1 LKDNAL
7 FTLLTPVFGES
18 GPFLRHCPLKVL
30 SGETKHMLLFVVLL
44 LLQIAV
50 APARVSDQKADSL
63 LLESGKAATL
73 RKHHANTAEIK
84 IVSYNI
90 RWRGGD
96 ELKKLAK
103 LLHEDPE
110 IGGAA
115 ILGLQEVDRHKKRTG
130 RTNTVKALADEL
142 GMHYAW
148 AAPPAAKPDDEEE
161 TGVAIL
167 SPYPLSDL
175 RRIVLPH
182 PGPNRR
188 RRVALGATV
197 ELEGRPW
204 RAYSAHAETR
214 ISVDKKMGQFN
225 AILEDLARYPAD
237 MPAVVM
243 GDLNTWQGDADD
255 KTIKLFSDAG
265 LKTPFGSQS
274 TFRRRVLLVPIQ
286 FRLDWVWLRGLEATG
301 FGIDREIEISDHWPL
316 WTKVTPPAKPAATKK

>member
-1 LKDNAL
+1 MLY
-7 FTLLTPVFGES
+7 
-18 GPFLRHCPLKVL
+18 VL
-30 SGETKHMLLFVVLL
+30 LL
-44 LLQIAV
+44 LLQIAL
-50 APARVSDQKADSL
+50 APASVSDAKDDVL

-73 RKHHANTAEIK
+73 RKYASANTEIK

-96 ELKKLAK
+96 DLKRLAK
-103 LLHEDPE
+103 LLHDDTE

-130 RTNTVKALADEL
+130 HSNTAKALAEDL
-142 GMHYAW
+142 GLHYAW

-167 SPYPLSDL
+167 SVYPLSDV
-175 RRIVLPH
+175 RRIVLPN

-197 ELEGRPW
+197 DIDGKAW
-204 RAYSAHAETR
+204 RIYSAHAETR
-214 ISVDKKMGQFN
+214 ISVDKKMEQFD
-225 AILEDLARYPAD
+225 AILKDLAHYPAD

-243 GDLNTWQGDADD
+243 GDLNTWQASADD
-255 KTIKLFSDAG
+255 ETIKLFSKAG
-265 LKTPFGSQS
+265 LATPFGTQS
-274 TFRRRVLLVPIQ
+274 TFRRRVLLVPIE

-301 FGIDREIEISDHWPL
+301 HGIDREIEVSDHWPL
-316 WTKVTPPAKPAATKK
+316 WANVKLAAIKK